1 MKNKTHLSYRND
13 NGGIEVTLS
22 EIPFASGSEWVVDTK
37 GTDKEGKQTLHR
49 IAKFNAEGDAKGY
62 FNNHA
67 YEFVKQLVGGQQ

>member
-22 EIPFASGSEWVVDTK
+22 EKYDHNEWVVDTK

-67 YEFVKQLVGGQQ
+67 YEFVKQLVGGQK